1 MGEKAQLIHGSSF
14 MSTKNL
20 SAPQGAAAAQNEI
33 DLGRLLGELLDHV
46 KPIVGITTL
55 FTAVAVTYA
64 LFSTPVYQA
73 DAMIQVEQKQGN
85 ALLSSL
91 SQMMPNASP
100 EAAPEMQ
107 LLQSRMILGKTIDDL
122 SLRNVVQQKYF
133 PVFGRGWARLS
144 GERPGELA
152 ISWMNIPRLYGQ
164 PQTLTLTV
172 GEEGRYRLEG
182 ENVSADGTLGQ
193 LLDVNGI
200 SLKISDIQARP
211 GTQFTLSQQSEL
223 EAINNLQLNFTVSE
237 RSKDSGMLGLTMTG
251 EDPQLIARVLNSIAD
266 NYLQQNIAL
275 QAAQDS
281 RSLEFLQRQLPKVR
295 GDLDEAEDKLN
306 SYRQA
311 RDSVDLNLEAK
322 SVLEQ
327 IVNTDNQLNELTF
340 REAEISQLY
349 KKDHPTYKALMD
361 KRQTLEQ
368 EKKRLNKRVSAMP
381 ETQQEVLRLSRDVE
395 SGRAVYLQLLNRQQ
409 ELSIA
414 QSSAI
419 GNVRIIDPAVAQP
432 QPIRPKKALI
442 VVLGLIL
449 GLFVSVGL
457 VLARAMLRRGIESP
471 EQLEEQGISV
481 YATVPVSEWLEKK
494 TRLRSKNI
502 FSTTFRHR
510 TKNVPFLAVD
520 NPIDLAVEAVRGLR
534 TSLHFAMMESSN
546 NLLMISGATPDSGKT
561 FVSSTLAAIVA
572 QSGQKVLFIDAD
584 MRRGYSHELFSLEN
598 STGLSD
604 VLAGTAEAERA
615 IRTFDKGGFDVLTR
629 GQVPPNPAELLMHA
643 RFSALMTWASERYD
657 MVIIDTPPILAVTDA
672 AVIGR
677 IAGTSLVVARFGM
690 NSVKEM
696 TVCVQRL
703 EQGGVNI
710 KGAILNGVVKR
721 ASSQYGYGYH
731 HYGYSY
737 AEKE

>member
-1 MGEKAQLIHGSSF
+1 

-33 DLGRLLGELLDHV
+33 DLGRLLGELIDHV

-55 FTAVAVTYA
+55 FTAVAVMYA

-172 GEEGRYRLEG
+172 EEEGRYRLEG
-182 ENVSADGTLGQ
+182 ENVSANGTLGQ

-223 EAINNLQLNFTVSE
+223 DAINDLQLNFTVSE

-266 NYLQQNIAL
+266 NYLQQNIAR

-295 GDLDEAEDKLN
+295 GELDGAEDKLN

-615 IRTFDKGGFDVLTR
+615 IRSFDKGGFDVLTR

-643 RFSALMTWASERYD
+643 RFSALMAWASERYD